1 MSPSEEPFI
10 TFFFW
15 CHFHPIIRTFS
26 PSTLGFSL
34 GMPVL
39 HDHSNVFSMTFFLI
53 SRWHFPSK
61 LILPGEGRCRMAV
74 NWRGVRVVESSREGA
89 LTMENVIPCP
99 SFFLY
104 SERLA
109 PLHVGK
115 ISLAVNLKFKTTR
128 SPTTVSIFSMD
139 NRGKFL
145 C

>member
-1 MSPSEEPFI
+1 MPHGCELEGSSSGGKLERRGAHYGK
-10 TFFFW
+10 
-15 CHFHPIIRTFS
+15 CHPLPI
-26 PSTLGFSL
+26 
-34 GMPVL
+34 
-39 HDHSNVFSMTFFLI
+39 
-53 SRWHFPSK
+53 
-61 LILPGEGRCRMAV
+61 
-74 NWRGVRVVESSREGA
+74 
-89 LTMENVIPCP
+89 
-99 SFFLY
+99 FFLY